1 MTYALAIAKMAYTIQ
16 ATEAPA
22 YDNVFIQLESYH
34 IELSFFK
41 ALGKFIAESGGPF
54 VLTDTKV
61 LAGGSMKGFITGT
74 HYNRCK
80 RLHQLLA
87 AAFETLHFESF
98 LLSIEK
104 PSEDVIHQILTA
116 SGDLSTISS
125 PLKQLL
131 EDY

>member
-1 MTYALAIAKMAYTIQ
+1 
-16 ATEAPA
+16 
-22 YDNVFIQLESYH
+22 
-34 IELSFFK
+34 
-41 ALGKFIAESGGPF
+41 
-54 VLTDTKV
+54 
-61 LAGGSMKGFITGT
+61 MKGFITGT

-80 RLHQLLA
+80 RLHQMVA

-98 LLSIEK
+98 LLPIDK
-104 PSEDVIHQILTA
+104 PSKDVIHQILTA